1 MVDVR
6 CAYSSR
12 GFRVAAGVLVVLLL
26 TLLALVVGPAS
37 RSRAASPAVS
47 VFPIA
52 GSRLGPPG
60 TQITFRGVSASQLGR
75 ITVTGSRS
83 GNHTGKVLP
92 DSDGRGGSFIPD
104 KPFTPGERVTVS
116 TGLNIVG
123 GQKGV
128 FDFTVATP
136 AGRLPDIGFPISA
149 RTRGDV
155 LRFRSRPDLTPVG
168 VDVTKR
174 PSHTAHGYIFTAPW
188 RGPLQSGPMVLDS
201 NGGLIW
207 FKPLPSGTIASNVQ
221 VQTLNGKPVL
231 TWWQGYFGAGLGSGE
246 DVINDTAYHQIGV
259 VKAGNGLSADLHEF
273 EITPQ
278 GTALI
283 AVEYPVVWDAS
294 HIHQST
300 HSIVFDSVVQ
310 EIDIKTGLVLFQW
323 DSLDHVR
330 LADSYTKFPSRAGA
344 PYDFFH
350 LNGVEQDDDG
360 NLLVSSRSTSA
371 LYKINHNTGAVMW
384 QLGGRRSNFRFGAN
398 ASFAFAHDPR
408 VRAKNDAEFSTFD
421 NGAGLYNAHKQSR
434 ALWLNLDFKHMTAT
448 RAKEID
454 HSPSL
459 LATYGG
465 SVQQLYNGDTFV
477 GWGEKPYFSEYNS
490 RGQLIFDAHFADSNA
505 SYRTYRFRWNGYPQ
519 TLPAV
524 AASNSGKTTTV
535 YVSWNGATGVK
546 SWRVLAGAGSKAL
559 KTVTTARRSA
569 FETAI
574 KIARQSD
581 VQVQALDG
589 SGHVAG
595 TSAVTASH

>member
-1 MVDVR
+1 MIIVR
-6 CAYSSR
+6 RAYSSW
-12 GFRVAAGVLVVLLL
+12 GFRAAAAALIALLVALLMLAAG
-26 TLLALVVGPAS
+26 PAGG
-37 RSRAASPAVS
+37 SRAASPTVS

-60 TQITFRGVSASQLGR
+60 TQITFRGVPSNQLGK
-75 ITVTGSRS
+75 ITVSGSRS
-83 GNHTGKVLP
+83 GSHTGKVLP
-92 DSDGRGGSFIPD
+92 DSDRRGGSFVPD

-123 GQKGV
+123 GQNGV
-128 FDFTVATP
+128 FHFTVATP
-136 AGRLPDIGFPISA
+136 AARLPNSGFPIAA

-155 LRFRSRPDLTPVG
+155 LRFRSRRDLTPVA
-168 VDVTKR
+168 VDMTKR

-207 FKPLPSGTIASNVQ
+207 FKALPSGMIASDVQ

-231 TWWQGYFGAGLGSGE
+231 TWWQGYFGADFGWGE
-246 DVINDTAYHQIGV
+246 DVINDTAYHQIGAV
-259 VKAGNGLSADLHEF
+259 RAGNGLSADLHEF
-273 EITPQ
+273 ELTPQ

-294 HIHQST
+294 QIHQST
-300 HSIVFDSVVQ
+300 HAVVFDSVVQ

-323 DSLDHVR
+323 DSLDHVP
-330 LADSYTKFPSRAGA
+330 LADSYTKFPTGR

-350 LNGVEQDDDG
+350 LNGIGQDDDG
-360 NLLVSSRSTSA
+360 NLLISGRSVSA
-371 LYKINHNTGAVMW
+371 LYKVNHTTGAVMW
-384 QLGGRRSNFRFGAN
+384 QLGGKRSSFKFGAN

-408 VRAKNDAEFSTFD
+408 VRAKNDAEVSTFD
-421 NGAGLYNAHKQSR
+421 NGAGLYNVHKQSR
-434 ALWLNLDFKHMTAT
+434 ALWLNLNFKTMTAT
-448 RAKEID
+448 HAREID

-459 LATYGG
+459 LAIYGG

-477 GWGEKPYFSEYNS
+477 GWGQKPYFSEYNS
-490 RGQLIFDAHFADSNA
+490 KGQLLFDAHFADSNV
-505 SYRTYRFRWNGYPQ
+505 SYRTYRFHWNGYPK
-519 TLPAV
+519 TRPAV

-546 SWRVLAGAGSKAL
+546 RWKVLAGASSSSLKAA
-559 KTVTTARRSA
+559 TTARRTA

-574 KIARQSD
+574 KISRRSH
-581 VQVQALDG
+581 VRVQALDG
-589 SGHVAG
+589 SGHVLG
-595 TSAVTASH
+595 GSAVTASR